1 MVESVDEVV
10 LKLTADSK
18 EADKAIKELSSK
30 IEALSK
36 IKLEILSSGKSRG
49 GFLEDE
55 LKQLASLTTKMAT
68 LNQNLDLAKFAS
80 NFQKVSKKVDETTD
94 SLEKNAKALE
104 KTEREL
110 KKTEKAALN
119 FSVIWKEMTDNI
131 GKRLSIYYSYK
142 IINEITSAISSS
154 LSQITSLQREFAN
167 IQAITAST
175 DGVMMSLVD
184 TIHDVG
190 TNSMFTN
197 QELAKATVTLG
208 QAGYSAQEIEKL
220 LESVSQLAAATG
232 TDLST
237 SVQVATSALTVWNL
251 EASQMTRVADVLTN
265 AVNATKAEIA
275 TIANGIQY
283 AGAMFADLGVSLEE
297 SVALFSAVTNAGLKA
312 RSVVGTGA
320 RALVTELITPTEK
333 FEKVLKRLNLTLDDI
348 DVRSKG
354 VTLVLQTLRDAGFG
368 AEEAFEAMD
377 RRAATFYSAASSQL
391 EMLKQLNKEFLLT
404 GATAKA
410 NETQM
415 KTLHAQ
421 MVRFKNVFIKTT
433 YEALLPLTNA
443 LTLFFEKLNDVFAHD
458 AMKGLLVYGAQYVIT
473 IKVLSPLLKQFTPL
487 FKAAVSSIA
496 AGAVSLKN
504 FAAAAVNLRGAILSL
519 DFALGVLKGS
529 ISGLKKMI
537 ATSGL
542 FILITGLQF
551 LITTA
556 AKTKARLQTLES
568 ETSSTQTRLDSINDS
583 LEELVNKS
591 ELYENDA
598 ESLSLRI
605 AQLNKQF
612 EYSNKLLLQQGDS
625 YDVVLAKLSKYKFE
639 VEAQQAAQ
647 YKEQAKLRKENTI
660 SGDGFFSWA
669 EPFFSRTKLAKKY
682 INNEGGR
689 DFDDAYFVDP
699 RVWREAYF
707 EKVIKLNEQESLKLQ
722 EEINQMEE
730 SSLKQEKLRILIEAR
745 RTKLNEDYSKAL
757 EISSKLGSEYSAW
770 LEGFKKQDTDLIK
783 QHNEKLE
790 ELAKQ
795 SANLPVEA
803 AMNEVDR
810 TVAVLK
816 SKLDIA
822 KDVLDSELERNPIL
836 KKIPNEFVSMMNKLI
851 NGVETMI
858 TNVKEKALE
867 EFDKTTKS
875 ILKKEEDVFK
885 DTIKMTQGGFL
896 PKDTSVS
903 KLKTS
908 LESYK
913 KALNDRLRIEQATL
927 LQQYGGKTDSAAYN
941 AELSSLNKKYSEDL
955 VRAEVEVEKV
965 IFKLKGGLEELTT
978 SVNKAADAVNEIKD
992 NFSSKKTSLRRNLG
1006 VTSLE
1011 AKVSGF
1017 SEGEL
1022 GGGPEETLMLLEL
1035 EKAELYYKKRA
1046 LELDEQQVSKLKEQK
1061 AENENLIEKLK
1072 NRVSLYE
1079 KEKKKHEGL
1088 SGDYARW
1095 EEAGKKLETSQ
1106 KELLKMQ
1113 KTQRSLTKEIL
1124 DLETEITYQKEEQ
1137 KWREISDDTSNENF
1151 SFKDSTKA
1159 GAAQYLE
1166 DNKTAVK
1173 NLNSALSQL
1182 THGGLQAFETS
1193 FTSFTQSVINNSESV
1208 SDAFR
1213 NMAKN
1218 VLQTMSDLLV
1228 QMATKYAIMQVIGG
1242 FMSPG
1247 TQVYSS
1253 PDAVGPQM
1261 PSTYGPHAY
1270 SASGGKVVGGV
1281 PNRDSVNA
1289 HLMPGE
1295 FVMKKSAVSALG
1307 EDFLTN
1313 LNNNTAATMNAMKGS
1328 TVVQNNEPSVV
1339 NVWVVSD
1346 KEQAQMGPND
1356 VIATISKD
1364 IRNGGPTKK
1373 LIQSVVAGR
1382 RA

>member
-1 MVESVDEVV
+1 MVENVDEIV

-18 EADKAIKELSSK
+18 QADKTIEELSSK

-36 IKLEILSSGKSRG
+36 IKLNLLSSGKSRG
-49 GFLEDE
+49 GFIEDE
-55 LKQLASLTTKMAT
+55 LKQLASITTKMAT
-68 LNQNLDLAKFAS
+68 LNQTLDLAKFAS

-104 KTEREL
+104 KTENEL
-110 KKTEKAALN
+110 KKTKKATLN
-119 FSVIWKEMTDNI
+119 FSLIWKEMTDNI

-142 IINEITSAISSS
+142 MINEITNAFSSS
-154 LSQITSLQREFAN
+154 LQQITSLQKEFAN

-251 EASQMTRVADVLTN
+251 EASQMTRVADVLTS

-312 RSVVGTGA
+312 RSVVGTGS

-333 FEKVLKRLNLTLDDI
+333 FEKVLKRLNLTLDDV

-404 GATAKA
+404 GATSKA

-415 KTLHAQ
+415 KTLYAQ
-421 MVRFKNVFIKTT
+421 MVRFKNVFIETT
-433 YEALLPLTNA
+433 YEALLPLTNG
-443 LTLFFEKLNDVFAHD
+443 LTLFFEKLNDIFTHD
-458 AMKGLLVYGAQYVIT
+458 AMKGVLVYGAQYVVTFKMLI
-473 IKVLSPLLKQFTPL
+473 PLLKQFTPS

-519 DFALGVLKGS
+519 DVALGVLKGS
-529 ISGLKKMI
+529 LSGLKKLL
-537 ATSGL
+537 ATSG
-542 FILITGLQF
+542 FILLVSGLQMAF
-551 LITTA
+551 TMA
-556 AKTKARLQTLES
+556 GKAKARLQTLES
-568 ETSSTQTRLDSINDS
+568 ETASTQTKIDSINDS
-583 LEELVNKS
+583 FEELINKA
-591 ELYENDA
+591 ELYENDS

-612 EYSNKLLLQQGDS
+612 EYSNQLLLQQGDS
-625 YDVVLAKLSKYKFE
+625 YDTVLTKLSKYKFA

-647 YKEQAKLRKENTI
+647 YKEQAKQRREVATR
-660 SGDGFFSWA
+660 GSWY
-669 EPFFSRTKLAKKY
+669 EPFFGRTRAVKKY
-682 INNEGGR
+682 IDGKSLEELDEAYYVDKISFR
-689 DFDDAYFVDP
+689 KAYFDKV
-699 RVWREAYF
+699 RELDD
-707 EKVIKLNEQESLKLQ
+707 KESLRLQ
-722 EEINQMEE
+722 EQINQMEE
-730 SSLKQEKLRILIEAR
+730 SSLKEEKLKIIIEAR
-745 RTKLNEDYSKAL
+745 RSKLNEEYAKAL
-757 EISSKLGSEYSAW
+757 ELSSKLGEEMSFEAQSTRAW
-770 LEGFKKQDTDLIK
+770 MNRVK
-783 QHNEKLE
+783 
-790 ELAKQ
+790 ELHKETVDKMMKDGVE
-795 SANLPVEA
+795 LPVEEIFG
-803 AMNEVDR
+803 EVDLTTR
-810 TVAVLK
+810 SLESSLDEVKRKRDKILK
-816 SKLDIA
+816 D
-822 KDVLDSELERNPIL
+822 NPIL
-836 KKIPNEFVSMMNKLI
+836 KKIPNELVNMLNSII
-851 NGVETMI
+851 NAIEAEIRDVTDK
-858 TNVKEKALE
+858 TLE
-867 EFDKTTKS
+867 MFDKTTKS
-875 ILKKEEDVFK
+875 VLKKEQDTFK
-885 DTIKMTQGGFL
+885 DTVKMTQGGFL

-908 LESYK
+908 LDDYK
-913 KALNDRLRIEQATL
+913 KALKDRQLFEQKAL
-927 LQQYGGKTDSAAYN
+927 LKEFGGETDSAAYN
-941 AELSSLNKKYSEDL
+941 AELSSLNRKFTEDL
-955 VRAEVEVEKV
+955 VRAEVETETVL
-965 IFKLKGGLEELTT
+965 FKLNGGLEKLTEA
-978 SVNKAADAVNEIKD
+978 VDEAADAMNEIKD
-992 NFSSKKTSLRRNLG
+992 EFSMRKTSLRGKLG

-1022 GGGPEETLMLLEL
+1022 GGGPEETLMKLEL
-1035 EKAELYYKKRA
+1035 EKAELYYKERA

-1061 AENENLIEKLK
+1061 EKNEILIETLK
-1072 NRVSLYE
+1072 NRVSLYA
-1079 KEKKKHEGL
+1079 KEKKNHEGL

-1106 KELLKMQ
+1106 KELLKMK

-1137 KWREISDDTSNENF
+1137 RWREFSDNTSNKNF
-1151 SFKDSTKA
+1151 DFKGSMKA

-1166 DNKTAVK
+1166 DNKTAAK

-1182 THGGLQAFETS
+1182 TNSGLQAFETS

-1213 NMAKN
+1213 NMARN
-1218 VLQTMSDLLV
+1218 VLQTMSDLLI
-1228 QMATKYAIMQVIGG
+1228 QMAVKYAIMQALGG

-1253 PDAVGPQM
+1253 PNAVGPQM
-1261 PSTYGPHAY
+1261 PSTYGPHMY
-1270 SASGGKVVGGV
+1270 RASGGPVVGGV
-1281 PNRDSVNA
+1281 PNRDSVPTM
-1289 HLMPGE
+1289 LMPGE
-1295 FVMKKSAVSALG
+1295 YVMKKSAVSALG
-1307 EDFLTN
+1307 ENFLTN
-1313 LNNNTAATMNAMKGS
+1313 LNNNTVATMNAMNGGA
-1328 TVVQNNEPSVV
+1328 VVQNNEPSVV
-1339 NVWVVSD
+1339 NVWVVTD

-1364 IRNGGPTKK
+1364 IRTGGTTKK

-1382 RA
+1382 KA

>member
-1 MVESVDEVV
+1 MVENVDEVV

-36 IKLEILSSGKSRG
+36 IKLELLSSGKSRG
-49 GFLEDE
+49 SFLEDE

-68 LNQNLDLAKFAS
+68 LNQTLDLAKFAS
-80 NFQKVSKKVDETTD
+80 NFQKVSKKVDETTE
-94 SLEKNAKALE
+94 SLEKNAKTLE
-104 KTEREL
+104 KTKKKL
-110 KKTEKAALN
+110 KDTEKAALS
-119 FSVIWKEMTDNI
+119 FSLIWKEMTDNI

-154 LSQITSLQREFAN
+154 LGQITSLQKEFAN

-175 DGVMMSLVD
+175 EGVMMSLVD

-251 EASQMTRVADVLTN
+251 EASQMTRVADVLTS
-265 AVNATKAEIA
+265 AVNATKAEIS

-377 RRAATFYSAASSQL
+377 RRAATFYSAANSQL

-421 MVRFKNVFIKTT
+421 MVRFKNVFIETT
-433 YEALLPLTNA
+433 YEALLPLTNG
-443 LTLFFEKLNDVFAHD
+443 LTLFFEKINDVFTHD
-458 AMKGLLVYGAQYVIT
+458 AIKGLLAYGAQYIIT
-473 IKVLSPLLKQFTPL
+473 LKLLNPLLKQFLPL
-487 FKAAVSSIA
+487 FKKAVSSIA
-496 AGAVSLKN
+496 AGAISLKN

-529 ISGLKKMI
+529 LAGLKKMI
-537 ATSGL
+537 FTSGL
-542 FILITGLQF
+542 FILITGIQMLY
-551 LITTA
+551 TMHGKA
-556 AKTKARLQTLES
+556 KARLQTLES
-568 ETSSTQTRLDSINDS
+568 ETASTQTKIDSINDS
-583 LEELVNKS
+583 FEELINKA
-591 ELYENDA
+591 ELYENDS

-612 EYSNKLLLQQGDS
+612 EYSNQLLLQQGDS
-625 YDVVLAKLSKYKFE
+625 YDTVLAKLSKYKFA

-647 YKEQAKLRKENTI
+647 YKEQAEQRRDVATSESFGQMMNRWSRNVLSITPLTRFTSNIGVSDWEKDVRK
-660 SGDGFFSWA
+660 S
-669 EPFFSRTKLAKKY
+669 K
-682 INNEGGR
+682 NE
-689 DFDDAYFVDP
+689 F
-699 RVWREAYF
+699 F
-707 EKVIKLNEQESLKLQ
+707 EKVYNSDEKEILRLQQEI
-722 EEINQMEE
+722 EMMEE
-730 SSLKQEKLRILIEAR
+730 SSEKRDKLNVLIEAR
-745 RTKLNEDYSKAL
+745 RVKLNEEYAKAL
-757 EISSKLGSEYSAW
+757 ELSSKLGEEMSFEAQTTRAW
-770 LEGFKKQDTDLIK
+770 INRVKELHKESVD
-783 QHNEKLE
+783 KLMKDGIE
-790 ELAKQ
+790 
-795 SANLPVEA
+795 LPVEEIFGE
-803 AMNEVDR
+803 MDLTTR
-810 TVAVLK
+810 TLESSLDKVKRKRDEILK
-816 SKLDIA
+816 D
-822 KDVLDSELERNPIL
+822 NPIL
-836 KKIPNEFVSMMNKLI
+836 KKIPNELVNMLNSII
-851 NGVETMI
+851 NAIETEI
-858 TNVKEKALE
+858 REVTDKTLE
-867 EFDKTTKS
+867 MFDKTTKS
-875 ILKKEEDVFK
+875 ILKKEQDTFK
-885 DTIKMTQGGFL
+885 DTVKMTQGGFL

-908 LESYK
+908 LDDYK
-913 KALNDRLRIEQATL
+913 KALKDRQLFEQKAL
-927 LQQYGGKTDSAAYN
+927 LKEFGGKTDSAAYN
-941 AELSSLNKKYSEDL
+941 AELSSLNRKFTEDL
-955 VRAEVEVEKV
+955 VRAEVEVETV
-965 IFKLKGGLEELTT
+965 IFKLTGGLEELTT
-978 SVNKAADAVNEIKD
+978 SVNKAAEAMNEIKD
-992 NFSSKKTSLRRNLG
+992 DFSMRKTSLRKNLG
-1006 VTSLE
+1006 ITSLE
-1011 AKVSGF
+1011 GKISGF

-1022 GGGPEETLMLLEL
+1022 GGGPEETLMKLEL
-1035 EKAELYYKKRA
+1035 EKAELYYKQRA
-1046 LELDEQQVSKLKEQK
+1046 LELDEQQVSKLKDQK

-1079 KEKKKHEGL
+1079 KEKKTHEGV

-1095 EEAGKKLETSQ
+1095 EEAGKRLETSQ

-1137 KWREISDDTSNENF
+1137 KWREISDDTSNKNF
-1151 SFKDSTKA
+1151 SFKGSTKA
-1159 GAAQYLE
+1159 GTAQYLE
-1166 DNKTAVK
+1166 DNKTAAK

-1182 THGGLQAFETS
+1182 TNSGLHAFETS

-1218 VLQTMSDLLV
+1218 VLQTMSDLLI
-1228 QMATKYAIMQVIGG
+1228 QMAVKYAIMQALGG
-1242 FMSPG
+1242 FTPG

-1253 PDAVGPQM
+1253 PNAVGPHM

-1270 SASGGKVVGGV
+1270 RASGGPVVGGV

-1313 LNNNTAATMNAMKGS
+1313 LNNNTAATMNAMTGS

-1339 NVWVVSD
+1339 NVWVVTD

-1356 VIATISKD
+1356 IIATISKD

>member
-1 MVESVDEVV
+1 MVENVDEIV

-18 EADKAIKELSSK
+18 EADKTIKELSSK

-49 GFLEDE
+49 NFLEGE
-55 LKQLASLTTKMAT
+55 LKQLASITTKMAT
-68 LNQNLDLAKFAS
+68 LNQTLDLAKFAS
-80 NFQKVSKKVDETTD
+80 NFQKVSKNVDEATD

-104 KTEREL
+104 KTEKNL
-110 KKTEKAALN
+110 KKNKKEALS
-119 FSVIWKEMTDNI
+119 FSIVWKEMTDNI
-131 GKRLSIYYSYK
+131 TKRLSIYYSYK
-142 IINEITSAISSS
+142 MINSITGAISAG
-154 LSQITSLQREFAN
+154 LSQIASLQKEFAN

-251 EASQMTRVADVLTN
+251 EASQMTRVADVLTS

-354 VTLVLQTLRDAGFG
+354 VTLVLQNLRDAGFG

-404 GATAKA
+404 GATSKA

-415 KTLHAQ
+415 KTLYAQ
-421 MVRFKNVFIKTT
+421 MVRFKNVFIETT
-433 YEALLPLTNA
+433 YEALLPLTNT
-443 LTLFFEKLNDVFAHD
+443 LTLFFEKINDVFTHD
-458 AMKGLLVYGAQYVIT
+458 AVKGLLAYGAQYVIT
-473 IKVLSPLLKQFTPL
+473 LKILNPLLERFLPK

-519 DFALGVLKGS
+519 DFALGVLKGGFA
-529 ISGLKKMI
+529 GLKKMI

-542 FILITGLQF
+542 FILITGLQMGY
-551 LITTA
+551 TMV
-556 AKTKARLQTLES
+556 AKAKARLQTLES
-568 ETSSTQTRLDSINDS
+568 ETASTQTRLDSINDS

-612 EYSNKLLLQQGDS
+612 EYSNQLLLQQGDS
-625 YDVVLAKLSKYKFE
+625 YDTVLAKLSKYKFA

-647 YKEQAKLRKENTI
+647 YKEQAKLRREVATR
-660 SGDGFFSWA
+660 GSWY
-669 EPFFSRTKLAKKY
+669 EPFFGRKRLAKKY
-682 INNEGGR
+682 IDGKSLEELDEAYYVDKISFR
-689 DFDDAYFVDP
+689 KAYFD
-699 RVWREAYF
+699 
-707 EKVIKLNEQESLKLQ
+707 KVIELDDKESLRLQ
-722 EEINQMEE
+722 EQINQMEE
-730 SSLKQEKLRILIEAR
+730 SSLKEEKLKILIEAR
-745 RTKLNEDYSKAL
+745 RTKLNEDYSEAL
-757 EISSKLGSEYSAW
+757 EISSKLGEEHSSW
-770 LEGFKKQDTDLIK
+770 LEDFKKQDNDLIK
-783 QHNEKLE
+783 RHNEKLK

-795 SANLPVEA
+795 STNLPVEA
-803 AMNEVDR
+803 AMDEVDI
-810 TVAVLK
+810 TIGVLET
-816 SKLDIA
+816 KLDIA
-822 KDVLDSELERNPIL
+822 KDVLNSELERNPIL
-836 KKIPNEFVSMMNKLI
+836 KRIPNEFVSMMNKII
-851 NGVETMI
+851 NGIETMM
-858 TNVKEKALE
+858 TNVKDKALE
-867 EFDKTTKS
+867 EFDKATKS
-875 ILKKEEDVFK
+875 ILKKEEDAFK
-885 DTIKMTQGGFL
+885 DTVKMTQGGFL
-896 PKDTSVS
+896 PKDTSIS
-903 KLKTS
+903 KLKTN

-913 KALNDRLRIEQATL
+913 KALSDRLRIEQATL
-927 LQQYGGKTDSAAYN
+927 LQQHGGKTDSAAYN
-941 AELSSLNKKYSEDL
+941 AELTSLNRKFSGDL
-955 VRAEVEVEKV
+955 ARAEVEAETV
-965 IFKLKGGLEELTT
+965 IFKLTGGLEELTT
-978 SVNKAADAVNEIKD
+978 SVNKAADAMNEIKD
-992 NFSSKKTSLRRNLG
+992 EFSMRKTSLRRKLG

-1011 AKVSGF
+1011 GKVSGF

-1022 GGGPEETLMLLEL
+1022 GGGPEETLMQLEL

-1061 AENENLIEKLK
+1061 TENENLIEKLK

-1088 SGDYARW
+1088 DGDYARW

-1151 SFKDSTKA
+1151 GFKSSMKA

-1166 DNKTAVK
+1166 DNKTAAK

-1182 THGGLQAFETS
+1182 TNGGLQAFETS

-1213 NMAKN
+1213 NMARN
-1218 VLQTMSDLLV
+1218 VLQTMSDLLI
-1228 QMATKYAIMQVIGG
+1228 QMAVKYAIMQALGG
-1242 FMSPG
+1242 FVSPG

-1253 PDAVGPQM
+1253 PNAVGPHM

-1270 SASGGKVVGGV
+1270 NASGGPVVGGV

-1313 LNNNTAATMNAMKGS
+1313 LNNNTAATMNAMSGS

-1339 NVWVVSD
+1339 NVWVVAD

-1364 IRNGGPTKK
+1364 IRTGGTTKK

-1382 RA
+1382 KA